1 MADRT
6 ETSSSR
12 TLKTVT
18 RAFDVIRALE
28 ELDGARVTELAD
40 HLDMSKSAV
49 YNHLTTL
56 RDNKFVIQEG
66 TTYSLSLQ
74 FLLLGEY
81 VRNQNK
87 LYEIGKSEIEKL
99 ADETGE
105 YAHLATEQHGLNVN
119 LYKVRGEKA
128 VGSEYQTSKL
138 QKPDYLHFSGTGKS
152 ILAFLPSDHVDEI
165 VDRYGLIRKTENT
178 ITDREA
184 LFTELERI
192 RERGYAYNDEEEIE
206 GLKAIG
212 APVLDRNGRVLGS
225 LSISGPTN
233 RMNETEYH
241 NMVVE
246 KVVNAA
252 NVIEVNI
259 NMSESETN
267 LPKFI

>member
-1 MADRT
+1 MVDGS
-6 ETSSSR
+6 ENSSSR

-18 RAFDVIRALE
+18 RAFDVIHALE
-28 ELDGARVTELAD
+28 ELDGARVTELAT

-49 YNHLTTL
+49 YNYLTTL
-56 RDNKFVIQEG
+56 REKKFVIQEG
-66 TTYSLSLQ
+66 NTYSLSLR

-87 LYEIGKSEIEKL
+87 LYEIGKPEIENL

-105 YAHLATEQHGLNVN
+105 YAHLATEQHGLSVN

-128 VGSEYQTSKL
+128 VGSNYQTNKL
-138 QKPDYLHFSGTGKS
+138 QKPDYLHFSATGKS
-152 ILAFLPSDHVDEI
+152 ILAYLPPGRVDTI
-165 VDRYGLIRKTENT
+165 VDRYGLTGKTKNT
-178 ITDREA
+178 ITDRET
-184 LFTELERI
+184 LFEELDQI
-192 RERGYAYNDEEEIE
+192 QERGYAYNDEEEIE

-212 APVLDRNGRVLGS
+212 APVLDRDGRVLGS

-246 KVVNAA
+246 KVTNAA

-259 NMSESETN
+259 NMSEDETD